1 MNGGRAPFAN
11 RAWPFVKPELRP
23 ASPAGIS
30 VLATFEETQMS
41 KLAAQLSN
49 RPALTA
55 AAAGAA
61 AFAVLGALP
70 GTPNLA
76 LVADAALAIQVH
88 LAAAI
93 AAFLIGAVLLL
104 GAKGTT
110 AHRTLGWIWAVAMGV
125 TAVSS
130 LFIHEIRPGGFSLI
144 HALSGWVIIALPAA
158 LYAARRHKVSMHRR
172 TMTGLYFGGMFVAGG
187 FAFLPGRLLGQVFFG

>member
-1 MNGGRAPFAN
+1 MLKSAIQA
-11 RAWPFVKPELRP
+11 
-23 ASPAGIS
+23 
-30 VLATFEETQMS
+30 
-41 KLAAQLSN
+41 
-49 RPALTA
+49 RPALVA
-55 AAAGAA
+55 VLAAGGVFVLLGALVGAGKTPDLGLIADASSAIKIHLVSAVA
-61 AFAVLGALP
+61 AFA
-70 GTPNLA
+70 
-76 LVADAALAIQVH
+76 
-88 LAAAI
+88 
-93 AAFLIGAVLLL
+93 IGAVLLL

-110 AHRTLGWIWAVAMGV
+110 AHRTLGWTWAVAMGV

-130 LFIHEIRPGGFSLI
+130 FFIHEIRPGGFSLI